1 MEDAS
6 RYEVTETIATG
17 EFAVVLRARDR
28 KLDRDVVLKQIQ
40 QPYLAAER
48 QLARYWKEMQLLAA
62 LRHPNL
68 LTIYD
73 IVQPKGF
80 VVLELMRES
89 LLPATQTA
97 GIDLELVRAA
107 LSGCLTALEFLH
119 AKGIRHGDVKPGNML
134 VDNEGRVKLA
144 DFGYFR
150 HPLTQN
156 GELLKGTPKYMAPEL
171 LSTQFGRAGAA
182 SDLYSLG
189 FSAYELICGTRLE
202 QMFAV
207 LSNVHADKNVAWMM
221 WHAAP
226 QYILPPVNRVVENV
240 PNDLV
245 RVLQRLTSKDQ
256 VRRYQ
261 SAKDALRD
269 LDSDP
274 LVMTAKRRASEAAQ
288 AAEAAKKATAKRKRR
303 ICYATS
309 LAAAMI
315 VAICA
320 AMFFP
325 QTTAKTESPIGGP

>member
-28 KLDRDVVLKQIQ
+28 KLDRDVVLKQIR

-171 LSTQFGRAGAA
+171 LSTQFGRARGGQRP
-182 SDLYSLG
+182 LFFGVLG
-189 FSAYELICGTRLE
+189 
-202 QMFAV
+202 
-207 LSNVHADKNVAWMM
+207 
-221 WHAAP
+221 
-226 QYILPPVNRVVENV
+226 
-240 PNDLV
+240 V
-245 RVLQRLTSKDQ
+245 RVD
-256 VRRYQ
+256 
-261 SAKDALRD
+261 LRD
-269 LDSDP
+269 SAGADVCRPEQRSCGQECRLDDVARRP
-274 LVMTAKRRASEAAQ
+274 AVHPAAGQPCGGKRS
-288 AAEAAKKATAKRKRR
+288 
-303 ICYATS
+303 
-309 LAAAMI
+309 
-315 VAICA
+315 
-320 AMFFP
+320 
-325 QTTAKTESPIGGP
+325 